1 MIKELSVDAP
11 GERLDRF
18 LARRLESV
26 TRAYCKELIERGRVT
41 VGGVPRSADYRVRDG
56 DFIRVEAA
64 AEEWPALDLDDWLIA
79 EDPSFLAVRKPS
91 GLLMHPLG
99 ETWLKRPEAAA
110 VERDPNLA
118 GLVFRTK
125 PGIVEAG
132 TPRCG
137 LVHRLDRATS
147 GVLLIAKTPAAYEAL
162 TRAFAERRVEKT
174 YRAIVLGEPEKPRLD
189 IDAPVGRVPGRR
201 RMEVLPWGRPA
212 QTEFRVLESS
222 RGASLV
228 EAEPRT
234 GRTHQIRVHLA
245 ELGYPVIGDPEWIRS
260 AEEARLEASAIP
272 EPPRMMLH
280 AYRLRIGHPKTGK
293 PLTLT
298 APLPKD
304 FRDYWR
310 LVKAGA

>member
-1 MIKELSVDAP
+1 MIRELSVDVP

-41 VGGVPRSADYRVRDG
+41 VGGAARSADYRVRDG

-64 AEEWPALDLDDWLIA
+64 RGEWPKLDLDDWVIRD
-79 EDPSFLAVRKPS
+79 DPQFLAIAKPS

-110 VERDPNLA
+110 AEKDPNLA

-125 PGIVEAG
+125 PKIVEAG

-137 LVHRLDRATS
+137 LVHRLDRPTS

-162 TRAFAERRVEKT
+162 TRAFAERRVGKT
-174 YRAIVLGEPEKPRLD
+174 YRAVVLGEPERERLG
-189 IDAPVGRVPGRR
+189 IDAPVGRLPGRR

-212 QTEFRVLESS
+212 QTEFRVLESA

-245 ELGYPVIGDPEWIRS
+245 ELGYPVLGDPEWIRS
-260 AEEARLEASAIP
+260 AEAARLEALALP
-272 EPPRMMLH
+272 APPRMMLH
-280 AYRLRIGHPKTGK
+280 AYRLRLGHPRTGK

-310 LVKAGA
+310 SVKAGA